1 MAPLRKTGHA
11 AGPPGM
17 VDILA
22 NIQKGPLEKRTRTEI
37 LNDLGGLV
45 RDHGRVLRLDGLERS
60 ASLMD

>member
-1 MAPLRKTGHA
+1 
-11 AGPPGM
+11 M

-45 RDHGRVLRLDGLERS
+45 RDTRE
-60 ASLMD
+60 SLAIGWIGEISEF